1 MGVNMNNIQ
10 LAVFSSWVLEICS
23 RMQFSLLPVNQ
34 DKDYDVLISKLRSFI
49 ETVCMKNKILRADEM
64 VRSLLQ
70 YPFIW
75 YDMDFK
81 FFLCP
86 DVKKTIDIESVRDI
100 EYLSMIQCD
109 AVDFN
114 LNNADGLIQVF
125 SVEKKCEYK
134 NWFTVLRSIVL
145 VCSMYNLHY
154 IRHRSS
160 SSCSIKLGREFW
172 ILLRKLTHKSVGLD
186 TIKEFLNWLYNS
198 DNSAWYW
205 GLSNSTEY
213 DFDATNVL
221 QSLETLLIEIGDL
234 KKRFIFKRSNDP
246 IKPAQVDLNSGIEA
260 VERIAPIDDSARLVV
275 DKLDSVIG
283 SADNYKPK
291 SDSQLSSRSQNDSDI
306 IVRGG
311 FNKSVRRGSH
321 VRGAMEYAI
330 SGSSRGGNIDT
341 LRDLGVL
348 SRHEFLDRKSDS
360 AVLFRSRLGR
370 TWYYNKE

>member
-1 MGVNMNNIQ
+1 MNNIQ
-10 LAVFSSWVLEICS
+10 LVVFSSWVLEICS

-34 DKDYDVLISKLRSFI
+34 DKDYDVLISKFRSFI
-49 ETVCMKNKILRADEM
+49 ETVCTKNKILRADEM

-86 DVKKTIDIESVRDI
+86 DVKKTLDIESIQDI

-109 AVDFN
+109 TVDFN
-114 LNNADGLIQVF
+114 LNNVDGLIQVF

-145 VCSMYNLHY
+145 VCSVYNLHY
-154 IRHRSS
+154 IQHRSS

-172 ILLRKLTHKSVGLD
+172 ILLRKLTDKSVGLD

-205 GLSNSTEY
+205 GLSNFTEY
-213 DFDATNVL
+213 NFDATNVL

-234 KKRFIFKRSNDP
+234 KKRLIFKRSNDP

-291 SDSQLSSRSQNDSDI
+291 SDSQLPSRSQNDSDI

-311 FNKSVRRGSH
+311 FNKSVCRGSH
-321 VRGAMEYAI
+321 VRGAMEYSI
-330 SGSSRGGNIDT
+330 SGSSRGGNIAT

-348 SRHEFLDRKSDS
+348 SRHEFSDRKSDS